1 VAISGR
7 GLGEDTRYV
16 SNPLLVRDGSLVE

>member
-16 SNPLLVRDGSLVE
+16 SNPMLIREGSLVE